1 MATMRDVGREGLGSL
16 ERFRTWGSTLGSL
29 VPTSEFLLLP
39 AESLNL
45 RLQFLQPSS
54 ELCAAQLLD
63 VPFQLL
69 QPSSELCAA
78 PSMDQLHLSLTVRGR
93 SVDGASAPEGKNA

>member
-1 MATMRDVGREGLGSL
+1 MRDVGREGLGSL
-16 ERFRTWGSTLGSL
+16 ERFRTWDSTLGSL

-78 PSMDQLHLSLTVRGR
+78 PSMDQLHLSFDGPRTLGR
-93 SVDGASAPEGKNA
+93 RRECTGGKNA

>member
-1 MATMRDVGREGLGSL
+1 M
-16 ERFRTWGSTLGSL
+16 WGSTLGFL
-29 VPTSEFLLLP
+29 VPAPKFLLLP
-39 AESLNL
+39 AESLDL
-45 RLQFLQPSS
+45 RFQFLQPSP

-78 PSMDQLHLSLTVRGR
+78 PSMDQLHLSLTVRRR